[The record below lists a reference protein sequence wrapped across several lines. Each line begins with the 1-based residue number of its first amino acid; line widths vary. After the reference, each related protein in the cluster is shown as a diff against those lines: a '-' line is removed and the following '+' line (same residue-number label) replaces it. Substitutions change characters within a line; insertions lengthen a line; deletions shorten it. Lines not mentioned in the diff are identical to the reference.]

1 MSLKIKLFLYE
12 FIEIGFIAFSSIFCF
27 MFATF
32 CDVVCKCTSYSWFD
46 NDVQLGKADLSG
58 MRIQNHAHRGFHN
71 FVLDRIC
78 LRFDLYKRAFKPWW
92 HIHVSQYEKHIFQN
106 QIDFNVYNYVDLGIC
121 FIVKYTYRNIHNDCT
136 INK

>member
-1 MSLKIKLFLYE
+1 
-12 FIEIGFIAFSSIFCF
+12 

-58 MRIQNHAHRGFHN
+58 MQIQNHAHRGFDN

-78 LRFDLYKRAFKPWW
+78 LRFDPYIRALNPDDIYMYLNTKNTFFKIKLISMYIIMWTW
-92 HIHVSQYEKHIFQN
+92 VFVS
-106 QIDFNVYNYVDLGIC
+106 L
-121 FIVKYTYRNIHNDCT
+121 
-136 INK
+136 

>member
-1 MSLKIKLFLYE
+1 MSLKKKVIFYE

-32 CDVVCKCTSYSWFD
+32 CDVECKCTIYSWFD

-58 MRIQNHAHRGFHN
+58 MRIQNHAHRGFDN

-78 LRFDLYKRAFKPWW
+78 LRFDPYILAFKP
-92 HIHVSQYEKHIFQN
+92 
-106 QIDFNVYNYVDLGIC
+106 
-121 FIVKYTYRNIHNDCT
+121 
-136 INK
+136 